1 MIYRQVKNL
10 KSLFFENFFV
20 ATLVVLGCISTGLL
34 LTKHQADFSVYV
46 LEATFMIYAGLG
58 FWWSKR
64 SPAIPAILAIRWFSL
79 LYIFFSYVY
88 AVGWQGANVLDF
100 LLIYKCFVYLFFLTF
115 LVGKKFM
122 SFMTTNRALVI
133 IFSLFFLKYLFAIV
147 IAGHPRPILYME
159 NNFELMFVYALY
171 LIRYTVTK
179 ERYLWW
185 LAFAGIITILSLSRS
200 SLLMYSVLVL
210 FVIYDSF
217 RKTRVFIIPGA
228 MAVLGIAVYMIF
240 SARSD
245 SLEDVDRYRF
255 MLVWWSQVKDWDLF
269 SWLVGAPRISRLSS
283 DACSYMNYFR
293 MMFSRSGD
301 GTCYSVVLHSF
312 LLRIVYDHGILGLVF
327 VIYAVYQCLVK
338 SGIRKDVILVFIT
351 IVIINGLSVSS
362 FNNLFFAISMVFL
375 MTTNVSFLEQEDDE
389 TNNITAAE

>member
-1 MIYRQVKNL
+1 
-10 KSLFFENFFV
+10 
-20 ATLVVLGCISTGLL
+20 
-34 LTKHQADFSVYV
+34 
-46 LEATFMIYAGLG
+46 
-58 FWWSKR
+58 
-64 SPAIPAILAIRWFSL
+64 
-79 LYIFFSYVY
+79 
-88 AVGWQGANVLDF
+88 
-100 LLIYKCFVYLFFLTF
+100 
-115 LVGKKFM
+115 
-122 SFMTTNRALVI
+122 
-133 IFSLFFLKYLFAIV
+133 
-147 IAGHPRPILYME
+147 ME

-179 ERYLWW
+179 EKYLWW
-185 LAFAGIITILSLSRS
+185 LAFAGVITILSLSRS

-217 RKTRVFIIPGA
+217 KKTRVFIIPGA
-228 MAVLGIAVYMIF
+228 MMVLGVAVYMIF
-240 SARSD
+240 STRSD

-269 SWLVGAPRISRLSS
+269 SWLFGAPRISRLSS
-283 DACSYMNYFR
+283 DACSYMSYFR

-312 LLRIVYDHGILGLVF
+312 LLRIIYDHGILGLVF
-327 VIYAVYQCLVK
+327 VVWAVYQCLVK

-375 MTTNVSFLEQEDDE
+375 MTTNVTFLEEEDDE
-389 TNNITAAE
+389 LNKVNITG